1 MGHSFLKLNENE
13 TEIIMFGSPTASVDI
28 SSVLGPLTPYK
39 KKTPRGAFFDLDLKF
54 GKQIHSAVSVSFDQ
68 LRIIVKVLISFPQ
81 KTVRRWSD

>member
-1 MGHSFLKLNENE
+1 M
-13 TEIIMFGSPTASVDI
+13 IIFGSPTASVEI
-28 SSVLGPLTPYK
+28 SHVLGPLTPYK